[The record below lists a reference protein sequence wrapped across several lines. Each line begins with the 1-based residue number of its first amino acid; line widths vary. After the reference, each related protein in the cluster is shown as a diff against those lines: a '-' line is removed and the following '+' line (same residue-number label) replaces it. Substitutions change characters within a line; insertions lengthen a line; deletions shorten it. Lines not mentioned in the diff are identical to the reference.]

1 MAAGDDRSPNYP
13 PPAKRQKKTSTTT
26 AAAASSLGLDVL
38 LEIFMRLPSLA
49 TLVRAALT
57 CRAWRRA
64 VASSPDFR
72 RRFRE
77 THPAPLLLGLFFD
90 PPDATSVQ
98 APAIPIFPTFVP
110 ARAADDRDH
119 TAAVRGGDFFLLTSL
134 QERPGGCWDIH
145 DCRGGYILVGNRAQK
160 VMAVLNPLA
169 RRSERFFD
177 FGHGSEDTTHHGNA
191 MALDARLLCSEEN
204 PKSFRVVRAT
214 VFSSDTGDWS
224 ILPWVDVLPI
234 HPPMEYKPWLLN
246 SNMRAKGLLYWVYSN
261 RKHMLTLDT
270 ATMDFSVA
278 ELPKLVMSRE
288 CSFAAGETID
298 GRPCVVYALKFGVC
312 LFFQRI
318 DEDGVKRWLMDKP
331 TSLGTQLDAIFGK
344 LKDKYSELKVMAVS
358 DGFAYLATSL
368 RYHCAYATTP
378 SWVLS
383 LCLETMKLEK
393 LFQRPYEFESCV
405 HPYVM
410 SWPLSLVGNY
420 GRFALKDS
428 P

>member
-1 MAAGDDRSPNYP
+1 MAAGDDGSPTYP
-13 PPAKRQKKTSTTT
+13 PPAKRQKKTSTT
-26 AAAASSLGLDVL
+26 AAAPPLGLDVL

-110 ARAADDRDH
+110 ARGADDRDH
-119 TAAVRGGDFFLLTSL
+119 TAAIRGGDFFFTTL
-134 QERPGGCWDIH
+134 QERPGGWDIH
-145 DCRGGYILVGNRAQK
+145 DCRGGYIL
-160 VMAVLNPLA
+160 
-169 RRSERFFD
+169 
-177 FGHGSEDTTHHGNA
+177 DTTHHGNA
-191 MALDARLLCSEEN
+191 GLPEAHGASCHLCYPPEMALDARLLCSEEN
-204 PKSFRVVRAT
+204 PKSFRVVIIAHDKPSLQVRAT

-298 GRPCVVYALKFGVC
+298 GRPCVVYALKLGVC

-358 DGFAYLATSL
+358 DGFAYLATSM